1 MYNLEYCYNPR
12 AIVVASTMPSVTEKV
27 AMRSDWQS
35 KIGLAYALDHLA
47 TFRAIRELHHQ
58 FPNGPNLRKD
68 QVEERL
74 VAS

>member
-1 MYNLEYCYNPR
+1 
-12 AIVVASTMPSVTEKV
+12 MPSVTEKV

-35 KIGLAYALDHLA
+35 KIGLVYALDHLA
-47 TFRAIRELHHQ
+47 TFRAIQELHHQ

-74 VAS
+74 AAS